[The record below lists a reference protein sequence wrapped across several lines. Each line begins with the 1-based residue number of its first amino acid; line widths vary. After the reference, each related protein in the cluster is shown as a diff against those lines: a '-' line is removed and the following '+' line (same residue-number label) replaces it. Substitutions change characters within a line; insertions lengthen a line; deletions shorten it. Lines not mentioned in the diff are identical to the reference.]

1 MSRYFSCLILSCF
14 CLFSQVRNI
23 SLYRFVSLGQPESV
37 TPMSSFSVLNYVFLH
52 FTVITRHPR
61 KLESCSNQAVS
72 LITIQNPPLQG
83 LMIFGFP
90 ASVVNSWG
98 TSVKPSNPGWPFTH
112 SPSPLGSQDPTTLIF
127 RLCWLFLFSSL
138 SGSTSLNIRCLRDQF
153 LNFLSSLAT
162 LTYSLGMI
170 WSKAHDFT
178 WLITFNFIWTAD
190 LYFQLPTTF
199 STCVMN
205 K

>member
-1 MSRYFSCLILSCF
+1 MSHYFSCLILSCF
-14 CLFSQVRNI
+14 CLFSQVGNV

-37 TPMSSFSVLNYVFLH
+37 TPMSSFSVLNSVFLH
-52 FTVITRHPR
+52 FTVMTRHPR

-72 LITIQNPPLQG
+72 LITIQNPPLRG
-83 LMIFGFP
+83 LMTFGFP
-90 ASVVNSWG
+90 ASVVNSWC
-98 TSVKPSNPGWPFTH
+98 TSVQPSNPSWPFTH

-127 RLCWLFLFSSL
+127 RLCWLFLSSSL
-138 SGSTSLNIRCLRDQF
+138 SGSISKHQMPQGSVLKLP
-153 LNFLSSLAT
+153 LLSSYTHL
-162 LTYSLGMI
+162 LILGMI

-190 LYFQLPTTF
+190 LYFQLPTKF